1 MHRLICIAY
10 LQVFINTTLE
20 HLEEH
25 YVKTGKERFVALHM
39 HSDNAPSHF
48 KSSKTMYYLT
58 TLSERLKSWSSVAGR
73 NFRVVWEFGP
83 PGHGK
88 GVLDG
93 IGAWMKRTVRQDVV
107 DHQPSRPTVLTADG
121 HILSPRQV
129 YEHLK
134 VRCADCRCQK

>member
-1 MHRLICIAY
+1 MSAH
-10 LQVFINTTLE
+10 LE
-20 HLEEH
+20 HLDEH
-25 YVKTGKERFVALHM
+25 YVKSGKEKFVGLHM

-58 TLSERLKSWSSVAGR
+58 TLPEQLKSWSSVPGR
-73 NFRVVWEFGP
+73 SFRVVWEFGP

-88 GVLDG
+88 GVWDG
-93 IGAWMKRTVRQDVV
+93 IGACMKLTVRQDVV